1 MMVRNYKVAR
11 ILPRIIEFA
20 KNDRSVVLGAEF
32 SFIACETFTC
42 EIDIIM
48 RILVE
53 DVEMRG
59 AIVLAAKHAE
69 AMAGKPLL
77 YGIGIQ
83 NTTQP
88 NGLAVPDATMCPI
101 DSTSHVI
108 ELMQTGHNNRS
119 MSATALNERSS
130 RSHRTRCCKDQQG
143 GQSCQELMDQLS
155 LLKDTIAKK
164 DDEIDRL
171 QLANSSNSLLKSTKH
186 GDSLLKH
193 STSSQGMTSL
203 GKVASFDG
211 RLSDVSD
218 GGIPAGVET
227 DSSANNVV
235 DQEQDKTCTAGK
247 ERLAKVVSRVQKL
260 TVPKVGQASSL
271 RSKPRD
277 PSAPKS
283 SGLQLCKDVAESEE
297 GKMALSAAVKKFKV
311 LSSENLGEIA
321 EHCNERKWA
330 GRRAEEAGQKLY
342 MWALIKNKETVVCN
356 ARVLGLGPRF
366 MSVYEPK
373 LVMEQ
378 RIYYDEVE
386 GLSVE
391 WLEVTGTLV
400 LDACRN
406 KPA

>member
-1 MMVRNYKVAR
+1 
-11 ILPRIIEFA
+11 
-20 KNDRSVVLGAEF
+20 
-32 SFIACETFTC
+32 
-42 EIDIIM
+42 
-48 RILVE
+48 
-53 DVEMRG
+53 
-59 AIVLAAKHAE
+59 
-69 AMAGKPLL
+69 
-77 YGIGIQ
+77 
-83 NTTQP
+83 
-88 NGLAVPDATMCPI
+88 
-101 DSTSHVI
+101 
-108 ELMQTGHNNRS
+108 

-186 GDSLLKH
+186 
-193 STSSQGMTSL
+193 
-203 GKVASFDG
+203 DG

-283 SGLQLCKDVAESEE
+283 S
-297 GKMALSAAVKKFKV
+297 
-311 LSSENLGEIA
+311 
-321 EHCNERKWA
+321 
-330 GRRAEEAGQKLY
+330 
-342 MWALIKNKETVVCN
+342 
-356 ARVLGLGPRF
+356 
-366 MSVYEPK
+366 
-373 LVMEQ
+373 
-378 RIYYDEVE
+378 
-386 GLSVE
+386 
-391 WLEVTGTLV
+391 
-400 LDACRN
+400 
-406 KPA
+406 